1 LRAGLQGGRTLR
13 RSVSLLV
20 VVILSLALWGL
31 GVAVVPVQGK
41 TLQELNDQ
49 LTTNQQKLDQLKQ
62 NIDKA
67 EQTKSAALAQVEAL
81 DQKIVTLQADLDKVS
96 AQRDV
101 AADRLAST
109 QKELDRLTV
118 ELEKT
123 KIRLQ
128 KAEADL
134 GTQQDAINGR
144 AASLYKKGGADVSGF
159 LEVLFTTRSL
169 TDLVNRV
176 DLLSSIAA
184 QENRILTQIKTLKV
198 QVTTDKQ
205 SLERDQASA
214 VKVAAAQKE
223 QTGALDTLVKQ
234 RASTLHELDSARSD
248 KQAVADQAE
257 ANKQS
262 WTAQEDDLLAESKKI
277 EDQLRAVG
285 TEPVVVNGRGFV
297 RPVPGGVGSVFG
309 MRLHPIFHVWKMHT
323 GWDFHAGYGESIHAA
338 AAGTVVSA
346 GWMGGYGQAVII
358 SHGGG
363 LSTLYAHQSQL
374 LVSVGQK
381 VGKGQVIGKVGST
394 GFSTGPHLHF
404 EVRVNGSPVNPSGYL

>member
-1 LRAGLQGGRTLR
+1 M
-13 RSVSLLV
+13 LV
-20 VVILSLALWGL
+20 IIVLGLALWGL
-31 GVAVVPVQGK
+31 GGATLPVQAK
-41 TLQELNDQ
+41 SLQELNGQ
-49 LTTNQQKLDQLKQ
+49 LSKNQQKLDQLKQ

-67 EQTKSAALAQVEAL
+67 EQTKAAALAQVESL
-81 DQKIVTLQADLDKVS
+81 DKKIVSLQADLDKVS
-96 AQRDV
+96 AQRD
-101 AADRLAST
+101 AAAETLAAT
-109 QKELDRLTV
+109 QKELDRLAA
-118 ELEKT
+118 ELAKT
-123 KIRLQ
+123 KARLQ

-134 GTQQDAINGR
+134 ATQQTAINGR
-144 AASLYKKGGADVSGF
+144 AANLYKKGGAGVGGF

-176 DLLSSIAA
+176 DLLSSIA
-184 QENRILTQIKTLKV
+184 QQDNRILSQIKTLKV
-198 QVTTDKQ
+198 QVTADKK
-205 SLERDQASA
+205 SLEHDQASA
-214 VKVAAAQKE
+214 AKVATVQKQ

-234 RASTLHELDSARSD
+234 RSSTLNQLDSARGD
-248 KQAVADQAE
+248 KQAIADKAE

-277 EDQLRAVG
+277 ESQLRAAGSEPIAVG
-285 TEPVVVNGRGFV
+285 GRGFV
-297 RPVPGGVGSVFG
+297 RPVPGGVGSGFG

-323 GWDFHAGYGESIHAA
+323 GWDFHAGYGESIHAV

-346 GWMGGYGQAVII
+346 GWMGGYGQVVII

-374 LVSVGQK
+374 LVGVGQK

-394 GFSTGPHLHF
+394 GYSTGPHLHF